1 MLIKSVHD
9 VIANRSLPSV
19 RAEDTI
25 RAACEVL
32 DHHDVGAVVVVKD
45 GALVGILSERDIVRK
60 FVLQDLDPVST
71 RVEAIMTSDPL
82 TVGADQGLADAIA
95 LLEEGGF
102 RHLPV
107 MMDGQPVG
115 LLSVRDVPVEY
126 RMLWERFREMRA
138 GHD

>member
-95 LLEEGGF
+95 LLEKGGF